1 MEHEGK
7 ALAADE
13 LGVQDRQ
20 QVGLASVHVRVA
32 ITWLAIFP
40 LAAIGMTTLAA
51 VAPNWPPV
59 LRALALTL
67 IVVPISVYFV
77 VPALL
82 LLRARLRLSVARAQ
96 ELRRDSRIQSVSKP
110 RRGGQLS
117 RPSK

>member
-13 LGVQDRQ
+13 LGAQDGQ
-20 QVGLASVHVRVA
+20 LSGLASVHVRVV

-40 LAAIGMTTLAA
+40 LAAIGMTTIAA
-51 VAPNWPPV
+51 VAPSWPSV

-67 IVVPISVYFV
+67 VVVPISVYFV

-82 LLRARLRLSVARAQ
+82 LLHVRLRMSVARVQ
-96 ELRRDSRIQSVSKP
+96 ELRRDSRIQTVGKP
-110 RRGGQLS
+110 RRGGHLS
-117 RPSK
+117 RQSK

>member
-13 LGVQDRQ
+13 LGAQDRQ
-20 QVGLASVHVRVA
+20 HVGLASVHVRVV

-40 LAAIGMTTLAA
+40 LAAIGMITLAV
-51 VAPNWPPV
+51 VAPNWPTV

-67 IVVPISVYFV
+67 VVVPVSVYFV

-82 LLRARLRLSVARAQ
+82 LLHARLRMSVARVQAFG
-96 ELRRDSRIQSVSKP
+96 RDSRIPTVRKP
-110 RRGGQLS
+110 RRGRHLPRRS
-117 RPSK
+117 E

>member
-13 LGVQDRQ
+13 LGAQDREQ
-20 QVGLASVHVRVA
+20 ATLASVHVRVV

-51 VAPNWPPV
+51 VAPNWPSV
-59 LRALALTL
+59 MRALALTL
-67 IVVPISVYFV
+67 VVVPISVYFV

-82 LLRARLRLSVARAQ
+82 QLHARLRTSVARVQ
-96 ELRRDSRIQSVSKP
+96 EFRRDSRIPTIRKP

-117 RPSK
+117 RRSK